1 MATLW
6 LESREGP
13 PRPVRLFRA
22 LTTLGSSPESD
33 VRVMDAGL
41 EPTHAQIRRNSEG
54 FTVIGM
60 LRDMT
65 VNGRRAKQALLSDR
79 DVVRVGELTCT
90 FFARDEDVP
99 RPEVNAK
106 PTAGEPAGLTREVV
120 SAYRRLHDFS
130 MRLMDD
136 APTGRLVE
144 LLLDGVIEL
153 TGAEK
158 GFLVLIEDE
167 RPVVRCARNLSADS
181 LEGTVDDRLSD
192 SILSRVRETKTALV
206 VDDASSDA
214 EWSAS
219 QSVIRLEL
227 HSVLCVPLLDQGEV
241 KGLLYVGN
249 DRVAHVFDDTA
260 LDVATVFAAQA
271 SLLLG
276 QRRRFEEL
284 ARAKQQ
290 LEQELD
296 VLRQGSFVGACD
308 SMKDVYRR
316 VQKVATTDISV
327 LIVGETGTGKELV
340 ARKVHASSRRST
352 GPFVVIN
359 CGAIPEA
366 LLESE
371 LFGHVRGAFTG
382 AVANKQGRF
391 QAADGGTLFLDEIGE
406 MPLIL
411 QVKLLRALQER
422 VVTPVGAT
430 EDQTVD
436 IRVVAAT
443 HRDLEREVREGRFRE
458 DLYYRLDV
466 VSVQLPP
473 LRDRGDDLELL
484 ARYFLT
490 REAQASHR
498 RFRGFSKACLVAI
511 RKYRW
516 PGNVRELENRIKK
529 AVVLSDG
536 PLVTAEDLDIRSEDL
551 EEVLS
556 LADAKERF
564 QRRYIQR
571 VLERNGGNRTRTAK
585 ELGVDPRTVFRHLEK
600 LADPLPTEDGELGL
614 DAQGMGGP
622 SRP

>member
-6 LESREGP
+6 LEPSGAQ

-22 LTTLGSSPESD
+22 LTTVGCSPDTD
-33 VRVMDAGL
+33 VQVLDSGL
-41 EPTHAQIRRNSEG
+41 EPTHAQIRKTPEG
-54 FTVIGM
+54 FTITGM

-65 VNGRRAKQALLSDR
+65 VNGRRAKQVSLSDR
-79 DVVRVGELTCT
+79 DVIRIADLTFT
-90 FFARDEDVP
+90 FFAQDEDVP
-99 RPEVNAK
+99 RPEPTAK
-106 PTAGEPAGLTREVV
+106 PTAGDPAGLTREVV

-136 APTGRLVE
+136 APTQRLVE

-158 GFLVLIEDE
+158 GFLLLIEDE
-167 RPVVRCARNLSADS
+167 RPVVRCARNLSTES
-181 LEGTVDDRLSD
+181 LAGTVDERLSD
-192 SILSRVRETKTALV
+192 SILSRVRQTKTALV

-219 QSVIRLEL
+219 QSVVRLEL

-249 DRVAHVFDDTA
+249 DSVTHVFDETA

-284 ARAKQQ
+284 ARAKQA
-290 LEQELD
+290 LEKELD
-296 VLRQGSFVGACD
+296 VLREGAIVGACD

-316 VQKVATTDISV
+316 VRKVATTDISV
-327 LIVGETGTGKELV
+327 LITGETGTGKELV
-340 ARKVHASSRRST
+340 AREVHSASRRSS

-382 AVANKQGRF
+382 AIADKQGRF
-391 QAADGGTLFLDEIGE
+391 QAAHGGTLFLDEIGE

-422 VVTPVGAT
+422 VVTPVGST
-430 EDQTVD
+430 EDHAVD

-443 HRDLEREVREGRFRE
+443 HRHLEDEVRVGRFRE

-466 VSVQLPP
+466 VSVHLPP
-473 LRDRGDDLELL
+473 LRERGEDLELL
-484 ARYFLT
+484 ARYFLS
-490 REAQASHR
+490 REAQVSNR
-498 RFRGFSKACLVAI
+498 RFRGFSKACLIAM

-516 PGNVRELENRIKK
+516 PGNVRELENRVKK
-529 AVVLSDG
+529 AVVLSESSMI
-536 PLVTAEDLDIRSEDL
+536 TADDLDIRSEDL
-551 EEVLS
+551 EDVLS
-556 LADAKERF
+556 LAEAKERF

-571 VLERNGGNRTRTAK
+571 ILERNGGNRTRTAK

-600 LADPLPTEDGELGL
+600 LSDPLPDEDGELGL
-614 DAQGMGGP
+614 GADDD
-622 SRP
+622 RTRL